1 MAFLVDCAPEIMVLT
16 FDRQH
21 DLVEMP
27 FVAPSWLTP
36 TQLIGIL
43 LAEPQSPL
51 ADRLVGHDD
60 TPAGNQLFDVAKTER
75 KTEVEP
81 YYMAD
86 DLARVTEAA
95 VKLGICHPG
104 ILTRHGAAQQVDT
117 TVGDMSKGLTKSF

>member
-1 MAFLVDCAPEIMVLT
+1 MAVLVDRAPELMVLAL
-16 FDRQH
+16 DRQNY
-21 DLVEMP
+21 LVEMP

-36 TQLIGIL
+36 TQLVGIL

-60 TPAGNQLFDVAKTER
+60 TPAGHQLLDVAKAQR

-81 YYMAD
+81 HHMAD

-95 VKLGICHPG
+95 VKLGICHPS
-104 ILTRHGAAQQVDT
+104 ILKRHGAVRRGAA
-117 TVGDMSKGLTKSF
+117 S